1 VTTPDDPYQPPTGGD
16 QPTPYDPPPF
26 YGSPPAYGQPQYGQP
41 QYGQPQYGQPPP
53 YGTPPSGYGQPQY
66 GQPQYGYGPPLGTG
80 PGCVASM
87 GTRLVARIIDALLLS
102 VVVAAI
108 AIPLGV
114 TAFHSAHTVTNPDGT
129 TTTTFGH
136 GVVGGFFLVLAIFAV
151 IGILYEVGMIAVRGA
166 TIGKQVMG
174 VRVVRSDNAGVPGWG
189 PALIRWIIPTAA
201 GFACS
206 LLTLLIYISPFF
218 DNAHRN
224 QGWHDKAANTFVIR
238 TR

>member
-1 VTTPDDPYQPPTGGD
+1 VVTTPDDPYQSPTGGD
-16 QPTPYDPPPF
+16 QPTPYEPPPF
-26 YGSPPAYGQPQYGQP
+26 YASPPAYGQPQYGQP
-41 QYGQPQYGQPPP
+41 PP
-53 YGTPPSGYGQPQY
+53 YGAPPPGYGQPQY
-66 GQPQYGYGPPLGTG
+66 GQPQGYGPPLGTG

-102 VVVAAI
+102 AVVAAI
-108 AIPLGV
+108 AIPLGI

-129 TTTTFGH
+129 TTTTFSH
-136 GVVGGFFLVLAIFAV
+136 GVIGGFFLLLAIFALV
-151 IGILYEVGMIAVRGA
+151 GILYEVGMIAVRGA
-166 TIGKQVMG
+166 TIGKQAMG

-189 PALIRWIIPTAA
+189 PAFIRWIIPTAA

-206 LLTLLIYISPFF
+206 VLSLLVYISPFF
-218 DNAHRN
+218 DGAHRN